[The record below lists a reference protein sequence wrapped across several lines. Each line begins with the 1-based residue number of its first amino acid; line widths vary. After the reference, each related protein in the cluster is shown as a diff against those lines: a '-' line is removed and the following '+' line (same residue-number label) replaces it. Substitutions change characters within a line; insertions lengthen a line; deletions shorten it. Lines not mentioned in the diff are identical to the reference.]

1 MKTTSKQQIIL
12 ITLSALLMLFV
23 VLSAGNGALYISPVQ
38 VISIIL
44 DKAGIHDIAAFDE
57 GQYNVFW
64 IIRFPRVILGLLIGA
79 ALALSGAALQ
89 GLFRNPLADPGL
101 IGISAGASLSAVL
114 VIVFLSMLS
123 ATPYFALVEGMVGY
137 YTLNIVTF
145 IGSCITSFIVFS
157 VSRTNGKTNV
167 TTMLLGGIAINA
179 LCGALIGL
187 ITYYATDA
195 ELRNITFWTL
205 GSLGGASWNTVLTAL
220 PFILIP
226 VVMLPRLSKALNT
239 LSLGEKEASYLGVS
253 VDRLKIQIIIF
264 STMAVG
270 SAVAVAG
277 IISFLGLVVP
287 HVLRMMG
294 GHNQRYILIGSSLAG
309 ALLLTG
315 SDLLARVIVAPA
327 ELPIGVITAL
337 IGTPVFAWILLRH
350 KKESQFI

>member
-1 MKTTSKQQIIL
+1 MKITFKQRIIL
-12 ITLSALLMLFV
+12 ITLSILLLIFV
-23 VLSAGNGALYISPVQ
+23 VLSAGNGALYISPMQ
-38 VISIIL
+38 VVSIIL
-44 DKAGIHDIAAFDE
+44 HKTGIDHVTAFDD

-64 IIRFPRVILGLLIGA
+64 IIRFPRVLLGLLIGA

-101 IGISAGASLSAVL
+101 IGISSGASLTAVL
-114 VIVFLSMLS
+114 MIVFLSTLA
-123 ATPYFALVEGMVGY
+123 ATPYYELVEGVVGY

-145 IGSCITSFIVFS
+145 IGSCITSFILFHIA
-157 VSRTNGKTNV
+157 RTNGRTNV

-205 GSLGGASWNTVLTAL
+205 GSLGGASWNTVITIS
-220 PFILIP
+220 PFVLIP
-226 VVMLPRLSKALNT
+226 IIFLPRLSKSLNT
-239 LSLGEKEASYLGVS
+239 LALGEKEASYLGVS
-253 VDRLKIQIIIF
+253 VDRLKIQIIVL

-270 SAVAVAG
+270 ASVAVAG
-277 IISFLGLVVP
+277 IIGFVGLVVP

-294 GHNQRYILIGSSLAG
+294 GFNQRYILIGSSLAG
-309 ALLLTG
+309 ALLLTA

-337 IGTPVFAWILLRH
+337 IGTPVFAWILVKH

>member
-1 MKTTSKQQIIL
+1 MKITSRQRIIL
-12 ITLSALLMLFV
+12 ITLVFLLLSFL

-38 VISIIL
+38 VVSIIFHKL
-44 DKAGIHDIAAFDE
+44 GIENIAAFDE

-64 IIRFPRVILGLLIGA
+64 IIRFPRVLLGLLIGA

-114 VIVFLSMLS
+114 MIVFLSTLA
-123 ATPYFALVEGMVGY
+123 ATPYYSVVEGLVGY

-145 IGSCITSFIVFS
+145 IGSCITSFIVFN
-157 VSRTNGKTNV
+157 VSRMNGKTNV

-187 ITYYATDA
+187 VTYYATDA

-205 GSLGGASWNTVLTAL
+205 GSLGGASWNTVLTIL
-220 PFILIP
+220 PFVLIP
-226 VVMLPRLSKALNT
+226 IVFLPRLSKDLNT
-239 LSLGEKEASYLGVS
+239 LALGEKEAAYLGVS
-253 VDRLKIQIIIF
+253 VDRLKIQIIIL

-277 IISFLGLVVP
+277 MIGFVGLVVP

-294 GHNQRYILIGSSLAG
+294 GFNQRYILIGSSLAG

-337 IGTPVFAWILLRH
+337 IGTPVFAWILLKH

>member
-1 MKTTSKQQIIL
+1 MKTTSKQRFII
-12 ITLSALLMLFV
+12 ITLSFLLLAFI
-23 VLSAGNGALYISPVQ
+23 VLSAGNGALYIAPSQ

-44 DKAGIHDIAAFDE
+44 HKVGIHNLAAFDE

-101 IGISAGASLSAVL
+101 IGISSGASLSAVL
-114 VIVFLSMLS
+114 TIVFLSTFS
-123 ATPYFALVEGMVGY
+123 ATPYYNLVEGIVGY

-145 IGSCITSFIVFS
+145 IGSCITSFIVFN
-157 VSRTNGKTNV
+157 VSRSNGKTNV
-167 TTMLLGGIAINA
+167 TTMLLSGIAINA
-179 LCGALIGL
+179 LCGAFIGL

-205 GSLGGASWNTVLTAL
+205 GSLGGASWDTVFTIL
-220 PFILIP
+220 PFVLIP
-226 VVMLPRLSKALNT
+226 IVFLPRLSKSLNT
-239 LSLGEKEASYLGVS
+239 LTLGEKEAAYLGVS
-253 VDRLKIQIIIF
+253 VDRLKLQIIIL
-264 STMAVG
+264 STLAVG
-270 SAVAVAG
+270 AAVAVAG
-277 IISFLGLVVP
+277 IIGFVGLVVP

-294 GHNQRYILIGSSLAG
+294 GFNQRYILVGSSLAG

-315 SDLLARVIVAPA
+315 SDLLARIIVAPA

-337 IGTPVFAWILLRH
+337 IGTPIFALILLRH

>member
-1 MKTTSKQQIIL
+1 MKITSKQRIIL
-12 ITLSALLMLFV
+12 ISLSFLLLAFI
-23 VLSAGNGALYISPVQ
+23 VLSAGNGALYISPMQ
-38 VISIIL
+38 VVSIVLHKI
-44 DKAGIHDIAAFDE
+44 GINNLTAFDE

-64 IIRFPRVILGLLIGA
+64 VIRFPRVILGLLIGA

-114 VIVFLSMLS
+114 MIVFLSTLS
-123 ATPYFALVEGMVGY
+123 LTPYYHLVEGMVGY

-145 IGSCITSFIVFS
+145 TGSCITSFIVFN
-157 VSRTNGKTNV
+157 VARTNGKTNV

-195 ELRNITFWTL
+195 ELRTITFWSL
-205 GSLGGASWNTVLTAL
+205 GSLGGASWNTVFTIL
-220 PFILIP
+220 PFVLVPIIC
-226 VVMLPRLSKALNT
+226 LPRLSKALNT
-239 LSLGEKEASYLGVS
+239 LSLGEKEAAYLGVS
-253 VDRLKIQIIIF
+253 VDRLKVQIIVL
-264 STMAVG
+264 STLAVG

-277 IISFLGLVVP
+277 IISFVGLVVP
-287 HVLRMMG
+287 HVLRMLG
-294 GHNQRYILIGSSLAG
+294 GFNQRYILIGSSLAG

-337 IGTPVFAWILLRH
+337 IGTPIFVWILLKH

>member
-1 MKTTSKQQIIL
+1 MKTTSKQRIIL
-12 ITLSALLMLFV
+12 ITLSFLLLTFV
-23 VLSAGNGALYISPVQ
+23 VLSAGNGALHISPIQ

-44 DKAGIHDIAAFDE
+44 HKVGISDIAAFDE

-64 IIRFPRVILGLLIGA
+64 IIRFPRVMLGLLIGA
-79 ALALSGAALQ
+79 GLALSGAALQ

-123 ATPYFALVEGMVGY
+123 STPYFALVEGMVGY

-157 VSRTNGKTNV
+157 ASRTNGKTNV

-179 LCGALIGL
+179 LCGAMIGL

-205 GSLGGASWNTVLTAL
+205 GSLGGASWNTVFTVL

-239 LSLGEKEASYLGVS
+239 LALGEKEASYLGVS
-253 VDRLKIQIIIF
+253 VDKLKIQIIIF

-277 IISFLGLVVP
+277 IISFVGLVVP

>member
-1 MKTTSKQQIIL
+1 MKITSRQRIIL
-12 ITLSALLMLFV
+12 ISLSFLLFAFI
-23 VLSAGNGALYISPVQ
+23 VLSAGNGALHISPMQ
-38 VISIIL
+38 VISIVL
-44 DKAGIHDIAAFDE
+44 HKVGISNLTAFDE

-114 VIVFLSMLS
+114 VIVCLSTLS
-123 ATPYFALVEGMVGY
+123 ATPYFYLIEGMVGY

-145 IGSCITSFIVFS
+145 IGSCITSLIVFN
-157 VSRTNGKTNV
+157 VARTNGKTNV

-195 ELRNITFWTL
+195 ELRNITFWSL
-205 GSLGGASWNTVLTAL
+205 GSLGGASWNTVFTIL
-220 PFILIP
+220 PFVLIP
-226 VVMLPRLSKALNT
+226 IVFLPSLSKALNT

-253 VDRLKIQIIIF
+253 VDRLKFQIIIL
-264 STMAVG
+264 STLAVG

-277 IISFLGLVVP
+277 IIGFVGLVVP

-294 GHNQRYILIGSSLAG
+294 GFNQRYILIGSSLAG

-337 IGTPVFAWILLRH
+337 IGTPIFVWILLRH

>member
-1 MKTTSKQQIIL
+1 MKITAKQRLIIIALSFLL
-12 ITLSALLMLFV
+12 IAFML
-23 VLSAGNGALYISPVQ
+23 LSAGNGALYISPSQ
-38 VISIIL
+38 VISIVL
-44 DKAGIHDIAAFDE
+44 HKMNMHHFVAFDE

-64 IIRFPRVILGLLIGA
+64 IIRFPRVLLGLLIGS

-114 VIVFLSMLS
+114 TIVCLSTLS
-123 ATPYFALVEGMVGY
+123 TTPYYYLVEGMIGF

-145 IGSCITSFIVFS
+145 VGSCLTSFLVFKIA
-157 VSRTNGKTNV
+157 RTNGKTNV

-179 LCGALIGL
+179 LCGSFIGL
-187 ITYYATDA
+187 VTYYASDA
-195 ELRNITFWTL
+195 ELRNITFWSL
-205 GSLGGASWNTVLTAL
+205 GSLGGASWNTVLTIL

-226 VVMLPRLSKALNT
+226 IVLLPRLSKALNT
-239 LSLGEKEASYLGVS
+239 LSLGEKEAAYLGVS
-253 VDRLKIQIIIF
+253 VDRLKLQIIIL

-277 IISFLGLVVP
+277 MIGFVGLVVP

-294 GHNQRYILIGSSLAG
+294 GFNQRYILIGSSLAG

-315 SDLLARVIVAPA
+315 SDLLARVIVAPS

-337 IGTPVFAWILLRH
+337 IGTPVFAWILLKH